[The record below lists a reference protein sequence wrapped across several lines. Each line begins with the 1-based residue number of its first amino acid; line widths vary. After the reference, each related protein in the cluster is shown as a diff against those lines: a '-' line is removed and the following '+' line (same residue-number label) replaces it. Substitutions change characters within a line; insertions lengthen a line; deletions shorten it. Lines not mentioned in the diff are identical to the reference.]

1 MPFFFFFF
9 CLAPGERSAKDL
21 KYCPLPPTPQTTYI
35 QPRLDPPRVV
45 KISHEDPSQV
55 EIWIKPKNLENGV
68 GEKKKIGWVGW
79 GGRGEIAILYKKK
92 NVQRA
97 PPPRRLMKKSKRLL
111 AVKMF
116 LSSSKSLP
124 RKGKEKKRISKKN
137 IEYPRCALKYPE
149 SQIIVPL
156 RPYI

>member
-1 MPFFFFFF
+1 MIARVKFLQYIHVSKVCLFFFF

-68 GEKKKIGWVGW
+68 EEKKKIGWVGW
-79 GGRGEIAILYKKK
+79 GGGGKLLFYIKKK
-92 NVQRA
+92 MYKERH
-97 PPPRRLMKKSKRLL
+97 PP
-111 AVKMF
+111 AD
-116 LSSSKSLP
+116 
-124 RKGKEKKRISKKN
+124 
-137 IEYPRCALKYPE
+137 
-149 SQIIVPL
+149 
-156 RPYI
+156 